1 MSEPTRPRALD
12 ARWLLAG
19 CAIAVVAFALT
30 AWAAFDL
37 TRLHRLDA
45 QTLRSLSAHRDGT
58 VGHLAAAIGHLGDP
72 VPQALLLVAGVAI
85 ALAGG
90 RREAA
95 LAGAILVLGAD
106 LSTHFLKEVYAAP
119 RTGGTLEGGHIYD
132 NSFPSGHTT
141 AAFSMAAAWCI
152 FVPSRRRPLA
162 AAVGFTAACLVGLA
176 AVILHHHFPSDVIGG
191 FLVAT
196 AWTCGVCAVLQL
208 CTSAQE
214 KQRGRATFEA

>member
-1 MSEPTRPRALD
+1 VTGPARPRAFD
-12 ARWLLAG
+12 ARLLLVG
-19 CAIAVVAFALT
+19 CAIAVAALALT
-30 AWAAFDL
+30 AWAAFDV

-45 QTLRSLSAHRDGT
+45 QALRGLSAHRDGT

-72 VPQALLLVAGVAI
+72 LPQILLLLAGIAI
-85 ALAGG
+85 ALSRGH
-90 RREAA
+90 REAA

-106 LSTHFLKEVYAAP
+106 LSTHFLKEALAAP
-119 RTGGTLEGGHIYD
+119 RTGSTLEGGHIYD

-152 FVPSRRRPLA
+152 FVPAHRRPLV
-162 AAVGFTAACLVGLA
+162 AAVGFTAACLVGFS

-196 AWTCGVCAVLQL
+196 AWACGVCAVLQL
-208 CTSAQE
+208 CSSAQE

>member
-1 MSEPTRPRALD
+1 MSEPARPRALD
-12 ARWLLAG
+12 ARWLLVG
-19 CAIAVVAFALT
+19 CAIAVAAFALT
-30 AWAAFDL
+30 AWAAFDV

-72 VPQALLLVAGVAI
+72 LPQALLLVAGVAI

-106 LSTHFLKEVYAAP
+106 LSTHFLKEALAAP

-152 FVPSRRRPLA
+152 FVPAHRRPLV
-162 AAVGFTAACLVGLA
+162 AAVGFTAAFLVGLA

-191 FLVAT
+191 FFVAA
-196 AWTCGVCAVLQL
+196 AWTCAVCAVLQL
-208 CTSAQE
+208 CSSAQE
-214 KQRGRATFEA
+214 NRRGRASFEA